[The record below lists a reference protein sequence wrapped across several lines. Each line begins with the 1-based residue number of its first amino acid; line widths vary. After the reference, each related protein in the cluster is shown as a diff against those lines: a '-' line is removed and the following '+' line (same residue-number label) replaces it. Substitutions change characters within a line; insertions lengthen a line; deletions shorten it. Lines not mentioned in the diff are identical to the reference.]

1 VIIEIAIGVAV
12 VAAAGG
18 VGALLRRRPPNAP
31 ATKPAPTPAFVSG
44 EPSAP
49 RSSRSGAR
57 GLRCGDVVTGP
68 GLELVLHAMIELVE
82 EGLVLRAFRTVEVNE
97 RWVVQLDPHAKR
109 LALGVPTD
117 EVPRGSI
124 PEALPIGG
132 RMLRLERRGVA
143 RARTE
148 GQVQLSSA
156 LSTVRYAVLSE
167 RAGRVAVVLDPE
179 GGERIALRLDELDI
193 RGIDVLR
200 GGDVQRTE

>member
-1 VIIEIAIGVAV
+1 VIIEVAIGVAV

-18 VGALLRRRPPNAP
+18 LGALLRRRPPTSLA
-31 ATKPAPTPAFVSG
+31 KSAPTPAFGTG

-49 RSSRSGAR
+49 QSSRSGAR

-68 GLELVLHAMIELVE
+68 GLELVLHTMIELVE

-117 EVPRGSI
+117 EVPAGSI

-148 GQVQLSSA
+148 GEVRATPSA

>member
-1 VIIEIAIGVAV
+1 MILELAIGVAV

-18 VGALLRRRPPNAP
+18 LGALLRRRPPP
-31 ATKPAPTPAFVSG
+31 SPSSEPVSTPAFVSG
-44 EPSAP
+44 DPSAP
-49 RSSRSGAR
+49 RSSRSTAR

-68 GLELVLHAMIELVE
+68 GLELVLHTMIELVE

-97 RWVVQLDPHAKR
+97 RWVVQLDPQAKR
-109 LALGVPTD
+109 LALGVETD
-117 EVPRGSI
+117 EVPAGSI

-148 GQVQLSSA
+148 GTA
-156 LSTVRYAVLSE
+156 LPTSVRYAVLSE
-167 RAGRVAVVLDPE
+167 RAGRVAVVIDPE
-179 GGERIALRLDELDI
+179 GGARIALRLDELDI

-200 GGDVQRTE
+200 GGDVKRTE